1 MLGEQIGELTG
12 KTTGNRVL
20 PGEDG
25 RHVKIETSWELS
37 GTVLGTAASDIGTI
51 VSFERVPGQLFSE
64 GQGVLMTEAGGAI
77 YSGSGVGSVGEGMS
91 IQLRFAVTFQAGG
104 DGPLARLN
112 SVVGVGEFETDAEG
126 NVTARI
132 WEWK

>member
-12 KTTGNRVL
+12 KTTGTRVL
-20 PGEDG
+20 P
-25 RHVKIETSWELS
+25 
-37 GTVLGTAASDIGTI
+37 
-51 VSFERVPGQLFSE
+51 
-64 GQGVLMTEAGGAI
+64 GAI